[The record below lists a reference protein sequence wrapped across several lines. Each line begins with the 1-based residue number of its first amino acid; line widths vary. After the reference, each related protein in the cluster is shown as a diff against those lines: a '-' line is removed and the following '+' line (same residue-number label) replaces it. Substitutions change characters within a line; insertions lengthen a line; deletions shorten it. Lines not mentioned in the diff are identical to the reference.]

1 MIMISDRQ
9 ELIDVFFEMIRNLN
23 RTAIDVS
30 SVKSFFTVVS
40 MSRVLTP
47 PTVEFMTV
55 LKTYRTGLFNEFK
68 RSLDPSSSMS
78 FLANVNMDVGEALVS
93 LGITD
98 LEDLRRSVKG

>member
-1 MIMISDRQ
+1 MISDKQ

-23 RTAIDVS
+23 RTANDLSAVN
-30 SVKSFFTVVS
+30 SFFTIVS
-40 MSRVLTP
+40 KSPMLTP

-55 LKTYRTGLFNEFK
+55 LRTYRAALFNQYK
-68 RSLDPSSSMS
+68 LSLVPSSSMW

-98 LEDLRRSVKG
+98 IEHLKQSVKG